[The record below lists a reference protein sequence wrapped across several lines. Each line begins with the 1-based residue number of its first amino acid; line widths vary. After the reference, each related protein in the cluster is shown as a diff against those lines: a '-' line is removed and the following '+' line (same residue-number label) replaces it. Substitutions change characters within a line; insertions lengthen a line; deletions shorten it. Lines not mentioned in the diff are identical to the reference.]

1 MVVVVVVVAVAC
13 ACGGRGGWWV
23 VVGWGGGWWLEL
35 KERCGGE
42 IGSSGRRC
50 SRSTNAP
57 TESDDGATRV
67 GSAKP
72 HNKLVCVSTHTHT
85 HTHTHHPIT
94 HTYTRTHTHACLSA
108 RLSRIRL
115 CRIRQPFLV
124 VGNNT
129 HGPATGAFDTARQ
142 EPDIGVP
149 TRYAADAGGEAERPT
164 GQLQESRAGGGVQA
178 QALAMA
184 RRARSGGGARR
195 CSVQR
200 VPERL

>member
-1 MVVVVVVVAVAC
+1 MGERSAHQADVVAARPARQLSQTMEPRALAV
-13 ACGGRGGWWV
+13 RNHTTS
-23 VVGWGGGWWLEL
+23 LF
-35 KERCGGE
+35 
-42 IGSSGRRC
+42 
-50 SRSTNAP
+50 
-57 TESDDGATRV
+57 
-67 GSAKP
+67 
-72 HNKLVCVSTHTHT
+72 VCQHTHTHT
-85 HTHTHHPIT
+85 HTHHHHHPIT